1 MDDRGS
7 MGKSTIRDDSGAI
20 SKRAISNRAVIVVR
34 IGVGR
39 AIKGANNAA
48 NDTRVTRGASNI
60 TSGNRVS
67 KGASNTVSSNR
78 VTRGDS
84 KANGNRVTRGIK

>member
-39 AIKGANNAA
+39 AKGL
-48 NDTRVTRGASNI
+48 TMLPMTPG
-60 TSGNRVS
+60 
-67 KGASNTVSSNR
+67 
-78 VTRGDS
+78 
-84 KANGNRVTRGIK
+84 